1 MNERRMSLSS
11 DSGPARAP
19 IETLDLS
26 DAWSR
31 TPLVPGETVAGKAL
45 AIVIAIMTFLAALT
59 AGFAIMLAD
68 ASHQWRGEV
77 GLEMT
82 IQLLPRP
89 SRDIETDVAKAAKIA
104 AAFPGVAEARP
115 FTRKESEDLL
125 SPWLGAGLDLGQ
137 LPVPRL
143 IVVRRDPRKPLDAA
157 GLRAA
162 LDAAL
167 PNAVLDDHGAWM
179 ERLGTMAQ
187 VVVGG
192 AAAVFMLMLTAM
204 ALAVGFA
211 TRGAM
216 AGNREIIEALHFVGA
231 ADDFIA
237 RQFQFHFLRLGLRG
251 GATGGGAAIA
261 VFLLLGLLSRH
272 WTTSAGGEQAEALF
286 GSFSLG
292 WTGLGAVVAI
302 SLAAALIAGLMSRAI
317 VFRALRSFFLAS
329 S

>member
-1 MNERRMSLSS
+1 MTFSS
-11 DSGPARAP
+11 NSGQTRAP
-19 IETLDLS
+19 IETVDLS
-26 DAWSR
+26 DAWSQ
-31 TPLVPGETVAGKAL
+31 TPLVPAETVAGKSL
-45 AIVIAIMTFLAALT
+45 AIVIAIMTFLAAMT
-59 AGFAIMLAD
+59 AGFAIVLAD
-68 ASHQWRGEV
+68 ASRQWRGEV

-82 IQLLPRP
+82 IQLMPRP
-89 SRDIETDVAKAAKIA
+89 NRDIETDVAKAAKIA

-115 FTRKESEDLL
+115 FTLKEAEDLL
-125 SPWLGAGLDLGQ
+125 APWLGAGLDLGQ

-143 IVVRRDPRKPLDAA
+143 IVVRRDPSKPLAAA

-192 AAAVFMLMLTAM
+192 AAAIFVLMLTAM

-231 ADDFIA
+231 ADGFIA

-251 GATGGGAAIA
+251 GAVGGGAAIA
-261 VFLLLGLLSRH
+261 TFLLLGLLSRH
-272 WTTSAGGEQAEALF
+272 WMASAGGEQAEALF

-292 WTGLGAVVAI
+292 WTGLGVIVAI
-302 SLAAALIAGLMSRAI
+302 SLGAALIAGLMSRAI
-317 VFRALRSFFLAS
+317 VFRALRSFFVAS

>member
-1 MNERRMSLSS
+1 MTFAAE
-11 DSGPARAP
+11 SGQTRPP

-26 DAWSR
+26 HAWSQ
-31 TPLVPGETVAGKAL
+31 TPLVPAETVAGKAL

-59 AGFAIMLAD
+59 AGFAIVLAG
-68 ASHQWRGEV
+68 ASHEWRGEV

-82 IQLLPRP
+82 IQILPRA
-89 SRDIETDVAKAAKIA
+89 SRDIEADVAKAAQIA
-104 AAFPGVAEARP
+104 AAFPGVAEARA

-125 SPWLGAGLDLGQ
+125 APWLGAGLDLGQ

-143 IVVRRDPRKPLDAA
+143 IVVRRDPKKPLDAA

-167 PNAVLDDHGAWM
+167 PDAVLDDHGAWM
-179 ERLGTMAQ
+179 QRLGTMAQ
-187 VVVGG
+187 VVVG
-192 AAAVFMLMLTAM
+192 AAAAIFLLVFVAM

-231 ADDFIA
+231 ADGFIA

-251 GATGGGAAIA
+251 GAAGGGAAVA
-261 VFLLLGLLSRH
+261 LFLLLGLLSRQ
-272 WTTSAGGEQAEALF
+272 WTASAGGEQAEALF

-292 WTGLGAVVAI
+292 WTGLAAIVAI

-317 VFRALRSFFLAS
+317 VFRALRGFFLVS
-329 S
+329 N